1 MYNEE
6 NILFNKKK
14 KIIRYINKTDIDIPM
29 EIKLKLFN
37 KIPVT
42 KTFFL
47 LKISAKYP
55 PNKFEATFNII
66 EKVKTIPET
75 KGVVFSAK

>member
-1 MYNEE
+1 
-6 NILFNKKK
+6 
-14 KIIRYINKTDIDIPM
+14 M

-66 EKVKTIPET
+66 EKLKLFLKQ
-75 KGVVFSAK
+75 KG